1 MNDLIFLL
9 IYLSILIT
17 IIEVFTHFGPHM
29 KDNKVNTLNI
39 DCKDL
44 LNNFSHIKDLLVG
57 NQQVILEA
65 RKSMKDQCKDSFKEN
80 VTF

>member
-17 IIEVFTHFGPHM
+17 IIEVFTHFGLHM

-65 RKSMKDQCKDSFKEN
+65 RKSMKDQCTDSFKEN

>member
-1 MNDLIFLL
+1 M
-9 IYLSILIT
+9 
-17 IIEVFTHFGPHM
+17 
-29 KDNKVNTLNI
+29 NTLNI

-65 RKSMKDQCKDSFKEN
+65 RKSMKDQCTDSFKEN

>member
-1 MNDLIFLL
+1 M
-9 IYLSILIT
+9 
-17 IIEVFTHFGPHM
+17 
-29 KDNKVNTLNI
+29 NTLNI

-44 LNNFSHIKDLLVG
+44 LNNSSHIKDLLVG

-65 RKSMKDQCKDSFKEN
+65 RKSMKDQYKDSFKEN